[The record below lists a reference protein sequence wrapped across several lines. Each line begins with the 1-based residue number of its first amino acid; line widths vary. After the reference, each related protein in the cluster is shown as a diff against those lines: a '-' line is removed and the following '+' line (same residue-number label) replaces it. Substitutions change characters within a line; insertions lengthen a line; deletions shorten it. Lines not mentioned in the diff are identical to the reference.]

1 MSHHRT
7 GKGENIYVG
16 RLFFLFYINILDDGH
31 QPGVIHYNI
40 FLALRV
46 GGIWIFRLHITQTS
60 TNKKFA
66 LNISEMLL
74 LRNKIWLN

>member
-46 GGIWIFRLHITQTS
+46 GGI
-60 TNKKFA
+60 
-66 LNISEMLL
+66 
-74 LRNKIWLN
+74 